1 MNKNG
6 INSSTNQ
13 FYSYIKVL
21 EPAHLRI
28 IHAIK
33 QQGTLTKAATQ
44 LHLSQSALSHAIAK
58 LERQSGARVWQK
70 EGRRLRLTQAG
81 EYLLALSERVLP
93 QFEHAEQRLRDYAAG
108 QRGSLRIGMECH
120 PCYQWLLEKV
130 SPFLAQWPDVDIDV
144 KQRFQF
150 GGIGALL
157 AHDID
162 LLITPDP
169 IQHDGLAFIPVF
181 GYEMV
186 LVMNKQHSLAKK
198 AFVSP
203 QDLLQETLVSYP
215 VAAERLDIFNQFL
228 NPAGCRPKQHKTI
241 ETTDIMLHMVAAN
254 RGVCALPAWLIGQYS
269 QLDLITKPLGKAGI
283 HKHIHLGIRE
293 GDQQVD
299 YLQQFMALCATDNLS

>member
-1 MNKNG
+1 M
-6 INSSTNQ
+6 
-13 FYSYIKVL
+13 L
-21 EPAHLRI
+21 ERAHLRI
-28 IHAIK
+28 IHAIN
-33 QQGTLTKAATQ
+33 QQGTLTKAAQQ

-58 LERQSGARVWQK
+58 LEKQSGARIWQK
-70 EGRRLRLTQAG
+70 DGRRLRLTQAG
-81 EYLLALSERVLP
+81 QYLLALAERVLP
-93 QFEHAEQRLRDYAAG
+93 QFQHAEQRLKDYAEG

-120 PCYQWLLEKV
+120 PCYQWLLKKV

-186 LVMNKQHSLAKK
+186 LVMNSRHPLAEQP
-198 AFVSP
+198 FMEP
-203 QDLLQETLVSYP
+203 EDLRQETLVSYP
-215 VAAERLDIFNQFL
+215 VAADRLDIFNQFL

-254 RGVCALPAWLIGQYS
+254 RGVCALPAWLIGQYRH
-269 QLDLITKPLGKAGI
+269 LPLTTKPLGKQGI

-299 YLQQFMALCATDNLS
+299 YLNKFIALCATDNLS